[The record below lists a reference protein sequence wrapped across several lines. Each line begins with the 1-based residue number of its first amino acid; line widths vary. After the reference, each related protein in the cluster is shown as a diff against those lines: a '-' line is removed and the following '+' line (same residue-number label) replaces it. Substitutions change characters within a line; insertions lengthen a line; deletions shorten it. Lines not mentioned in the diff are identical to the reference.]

1 MVEISQLLGVGD
13 FDGPQVF
20 RPDVEEVDVV
30 FGDVDGDV
38 GLDDRVASKW
48 MRSAARRTE
57 AARLSYGLAQVS

>member
-30 FGDVDGDV
+30 FGDVDGD

-48 MRSAARRTE
+48 MRSAAR
-57 AARLSYGLAQVS
+57 

>member
-13 FDGPQVF
+13 LDGPQVF

-48 MRSAARRTE
+48 MRSAAR
-57 AARLSYGLAQVS
+57 